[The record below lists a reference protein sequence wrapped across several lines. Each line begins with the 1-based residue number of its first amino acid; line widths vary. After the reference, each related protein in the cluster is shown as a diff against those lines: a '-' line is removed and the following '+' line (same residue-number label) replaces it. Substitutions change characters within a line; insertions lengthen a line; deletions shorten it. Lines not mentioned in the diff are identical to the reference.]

1 MIVAGI
7 CMGAVAWFF
16 NQSSHTLFSIEP
28 SEVKAITL
36 RNGNKVTQVVIT
48 DPDQIKDIVKLINDF
63 TYTST
68 KKIPPAGGWSYC
80 ISLETTSGDISFE
93 FWSGGVKLDDED
105 GEPGASIR
113 YIGKTGYFDTL
124 VMLAENATDPM

>member
-1 MIVAGI
+1 MIIMGI
-7 CMGAVAWFF
+7 CMGAVALFF
-16 NQSSHTLFSIEP
+16 NQSSFTLFSIEP

-36 RNGNKVTQVVIT
+36 RNGNKLTQVEIT
-48 DPDQIKDIVKLINDF
+48 EPDQIKDIVKLINDF

-68 KKIPPAGGWSYC
+68 KKIPPATGWSYY
-80 ISLETTSGDISFE
+80 IDLETDSGSIVFE
-93 FWSGGVKLDDED
+93 FWSSGVKLDDED

-113 YIGKTGYFDTL
+113 YIGKAGYFDTL